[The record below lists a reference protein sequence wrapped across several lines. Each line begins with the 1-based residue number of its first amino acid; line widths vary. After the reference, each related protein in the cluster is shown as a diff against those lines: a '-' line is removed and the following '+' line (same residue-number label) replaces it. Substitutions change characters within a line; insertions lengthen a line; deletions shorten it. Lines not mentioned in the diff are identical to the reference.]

1 MKRPRQMALMMK
13 VIAMSTRYAVSQW
26 RQCRRSRLNRTP
38 DFAEERDAGFWT
50 SRSSW
55 HVTMGDLSDGCKYG
69 GRDSAFR
76 GKVVTVGVTIFTAAR
91 AGFSI
96 YGKKPRDDW

>member
-1 MKRPRQMALMMK
+1 
-13 VIAMSTRYAVSQW
+13 
-26 RQCRRSRLNRTP
+26 
-38 DFAEERDAGFWT
+38 
-50 SRSSW
+50 
-55 HVTMGDLSDGCKYG
+55 MGDLFDGCKYG